1 MARPR
6 PSRRGCSVPG
16 VVRCACIDI
25 GSNTTRL
32 LVADVSPAGLE
43 KLEERRV
50 FTHVRRGVGPDGR
63 LAAAK
68 IAELVEV
75 AAAQLAVARAQG
87 SQAVVAVATAAI
99 RRAVNAEE
107 LAAALHEGCGLELRV
122 LSEQEE
128 ARLAFVGAARA
139 LAEVSA
145 GEAPVSLGVADVGGG
160 SSELV
165 VGAPP
170 GEISWLVSLPLGSG
184 DLAEAHLRADPPATH
199 ELDAARRHVREVI
212 SPLTVPR
219 PARAVAVGGSAASL
233 HRLAGAHLER
243 AEFAAALELLR
254 AQPAAAVAARFD
266 LEVERVRLLPAGLLI
281 LEAAQA
287 AFGVPLE
294 LVGGGLREGVVLE
307 LGD

>member
-1 MARPR
+1 
-6 PSRRGCSVPG
+6 
-16 VVRCACIDI
+16 VVRRACIDI

-32 LVADVSPAGLE
+32 LVAEISPRGLE

-50 FTHVRRGVGPDGR
+50 FTHVRRSVGADGR

-68 IAELVEV
+68 ITELVEV
-75 AAAQLAVARAQG
+75 VGAQVAVARAAG
-87 SQAVVAVATAAI
+87 SEVVFAVATAAI
-99 RRAVNAEE
+99 RRAANADD
-107 LAAALHEGCGLELRV
+107 LISALRAGCGVELRV

-139 LAEVSA
+139 LAEMSE
-145 GEAPVSLGVADVGGG
+145 GPAPASLGVADVGGG

-165 VGAPP
+165 VGVPP
-170 GEISWLVSLPLGSG
+170 GEISWAVSLPLGSG
-184 DLAEAHLRADPPATH
+184 DLADAHLRADPPAQA
-199 ELDAARRHVREVI
+199 ELDIAARHVRAVLGEL
-212 SPLTVPR
+212 SVPR
-219 PARAVAVGGSAASL
+219 PVRAVAVGGSAASL
-233 HRLAGAHLER
+233 HRLAGAHLDR
-243 AEFAAALELLR
+243 PEFAAALELLR

-266 LEVERVRLLPAGLLI
+266 LDVDRVRLLPAGLLI
-281 LEAAQA
+281 LRAIQS

>member
-1 MARPR
+1 
-6 PSRRGCSVPG
+6 VPG
-16 VVRCACIDI
+16 LVRRACIDI

-32 LVADVSPAGLE
+32 LVADVSPSGLD
-43 KLEERRV
+43 KLEERRA
-50 FTHVRRGVGPDGR
+50 FTHVRRAVDPGGR

-75 AAAQLAVARAQG
+75 VSAQLAAARALG
-87 SQAVVAVATAAI
+87 SESVVAVATAAI
-99 RRAVNAEE
+99 RRSANADE
-107 LAAALHEGCGLELRV
+107 LVAALRQQCGLELQV

-139 LAEVSA
+139 LAEVSDA
-145 GEAPVSLGVADVGGG
+145 EPPVSLGVADVGGG

-165 VGAPP
+165 IGTPS
-170 GEISWLVSLPLGSG
+170 GEISWVVSLPVGSG
-184 DLAEAHLRADPPATH
+184 DLADAHLRADPPAAA
-199 ELDAARRHVREVI
+199 ELDAARRHVRGI
-212 SPLTVPR
+212 LAQLSVPQ

-233 HRLAGAHLER
+233 HRLAGAHLDR
-243 AEFAAALELLR
+243 AEFSAALELLR

-266 LEVERVRLLPAGLLI
+266 LDVDRVRLLPAGLLI
-281 LEAAQA
+281 LQAVQA

>member
-1 MARPR
+1 M
-6 PSRRGCSVPG
+6 PG
-16 VVRCACIDI
+16 VVRRACIDI

-32 LVADVSPAGLE
+32 LVADVTPAGVE
-43 KLEERRV
+43 KLEERRA

-63 LAAAK
+63 LAATK
-68 IAELVEV
+68 ITELVGV
-75 AAAQLAVARAQG
+75 VAAQLAVARARG
-87 SQAVVAVATAAI
+87 SEAVVVVATAAI
-99 RRAVNAEE
+99 RRAVNADE
-107 LAAALHEGCGLELRV
+107 LAAALHEGCGLQLRV

-128 ARLAFVGAARA
+128 ARLAFVGAAGA
-139 LAEVSA
+139 LAEVS
-145 GEAPVSLGVADVGGG
+145 EREVPVSLGVADVGGG

-170 GEISWLVSLPLGSG
+170 GEVAWVVSLPLGSG
-184 DLAEAHLRADPPATH
+184 DLADAYLRADPPATD
-199 ELDAARRHVREVI
+199 ELDAARRHVREI
-212 SPLTVPR
+212 MARLSVPR
-219 PARAVAVGGSAASL
+219 PGRAVAVGGSAASL
-233 HRLAGAHLER
+233 HRLAGAHLDR

-254 AQPAAAVAARFD
+254 AQPAAAVAARFGLD
-266 LEVERVRLLPAGLLI
+266 VDRVRLLPAGLLI